1 MSRAY
6 IGLGSNLDDPLA
18 QLQRATS
25 ALANLPQTLLAAAS
39 NVYRSRAIGPG
50 IQPDYLNAA
59 AVLNTDLEPLTLLCA
74 LQAIENAQGRE
85 RHQRWGAR
93 TLDLDLLAYDDLVL
107 DTPELTLPHPRI
119 SERDFVLY
127 PLAEISDTR
136 HLLPGNASLDTLI
149 EACPDNGIARTG
161 WKLGQ

>member
-6 IGLGSNLDDPLA
+6 IGLGSNLQDPLA
-18 QLQRATS
+18 QLRRATS
-25 ALANLPQTLLAAAS
+25 ALADLPGTRLTATS
-39 NVYRSRAIGPG
+39 SVYRSRAVGPG
-50 IQPDYLNAA
+50 EQPDYLNAA
-59 AVLNTDLEPLTLLCA
+59 AALDTELEPLALLHA

-85 RHQRWGAR
+85 REERWGAR
-93 TLDLDLLAYDDLVL
+93 TLDLDLLVYDDLVL

-119 SERDFVLY
+119 AERDFVLY

-136 HLLPGNASLDTLI
+136 SLLPGIASLDTLI
-149 EACPDNGIARTG
+149 EKCPDNGIAHTG